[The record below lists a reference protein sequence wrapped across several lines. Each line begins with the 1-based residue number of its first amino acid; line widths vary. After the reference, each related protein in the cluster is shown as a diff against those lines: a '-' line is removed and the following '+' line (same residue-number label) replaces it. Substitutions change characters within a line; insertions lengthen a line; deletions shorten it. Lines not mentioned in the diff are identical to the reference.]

1 MMTIKNQMR
10 KLPPGEI
17 FHPLLTDSCR
27 CIIVIPRIF
36 FLVGDVIKNKGKGED
51 VLVVAVVVFQDR
63 VMVVLLHGVGGG
75 ESVQLLHG
83 GD

>member
-1 MMTIKNQMR
+1 MIKNQMR

-17 FHPLLTDSCR
+17 FHSLLTDSCM

-36 FLVGDVIKNKGKGED
+36 FLVGDVIKNKGRGED
-51 VLVVAVVVFQDR
+51 VLVVVMVVFQDR
-63 VMVVLLHGVGGG
+63 VMVVFLHGGGGG